1 MRFVRLILV
10 VCQAL
15 RLVWTREDDQT
26 IPLKSFLETEPN
38 STVDVS
44 KCVSWAFSKRMKI
57 ATSASYDR
65 KFKVAESHEHD
76 FFKTLP
82 KGLGCVLS

>member
-10 VCQAL
+10 VCRAL

-26 IPLKSFLETEPN
+26 IPLKSFLETEPS

-65 KFKVAESHEHD
+65 KFKVALNHTSTT
-76 FFKTLP
+76 FLKLCQR
-82 KGLGCVLS
+82 G